1 MTILYSLV
9 SRKDVVLA
17 EFTPASGNFP
27 QIVRSFLPKLS
38 VDDGRMSYTYD
49 NYVFHYCCE
58 DTIIYLAMCDE
69 VAREQRRV
77 PFAFLDDIKSKFV
90 SMYGDKAQTA
100 IAFSMNKEFSKTLK
114 KQMEFFNSPSGDSFS
129 TLNSKIDEVK
139 NVMYENIESVL
150 ARGEKLE
157 ILVDKSEALQQQA
170 FVFQRS
176 ARDLKSAMWWRQ
188 IKIYLLIFALVVVFI
203 LIISMVACGVD
214 FGKCKN
220 DDNK

>member
-9 SRKDVVLA
+9 SRKEVVLA
-17 EFTPASGNFP
+17 EYTSASGNFP
-27 QIVRSFLPKLS
+27 QIVRNFLPKLS
-38 VDDGRMSYTYD
+38 VQDGRMSYTYD
-49 NYVFHYCCE
+49 NFVFHYCCE
-58 DTIIYLAMCDE
+58 DTIIYLAMCNE
-69 VAREQRRV
+69 VAKDQRRV
-77 PFAFLDDIKSKFV
+77 PFAFLDDVKSKFI

-100 IAFSMNKEFSKTLK
+100 IAFSLNKEFSKILK
-114 KQMEFFNSPSGDSFS
+114 TQMEFFNSPSGDSFS
-129 TLNSKIDEVK
+129 ALNSKIDEVK

-188 IKIYLLIFALVVVFI
+188 VKIYLLIFGVVALII

-214 FGKCKN
+214 YGKCKN
-220 DDNK
+220 NDH

>member
-9 SRKDVVLA
+9 SRKETVLS
-17 EFTPASGNFP
+17 EFTSASGNFP
-27 QIVRSFLPKLS
+27 QIVRNFLPKLS
-38 VDDGRMSYTYD
+38 VVDGRMSYTYD
-49 NYVFHYCCE
+49 SYVFHYCCE
-58 DTIIYLAMCDE
+58 DGIIFLAMCDE

-77 PFAFLDDIKSKFV
+77 PFAFLEDVKSKFI
-90 SMYGDKAQTA
+90 SMYGDRAQTA
-100 IAFSMNKEFSKTLK
+100 IAFSLNKEFSKVLK

-129 TLNSKIDEVK
+129 ALNSKIDEVK

-176 ARDLKSAMWWRQ
+176 ARDLKTAMWWRQ
-188 IKIYLLIFALVVVFI
+188 IKMYLLIFAVLALFVW
-203 LIISMVACGVD
+203 IISVVACGID
-214 FGKCKN
+214 YGKCKS
-220 DDNK
+220 DDKK

>member
-9 SRKDVVLA
+9 SRKEVVLA
-17 EFTPASGNFP
+17 EYTSASGNFP
-27 QIVRSFLPKLS
+27 QIVRNFLPKLS
-38 VDDGRMSYTYD
+38 VQDGRMSYTYD
-49 NYVFHYCCE
+49 NFVFHYCCE
-58 DTIIYLAMCDE
+58 DTIIYLAMCNE
-69 VAREQRRV
+69 VAKDQRRV
-77 PFAFLDDIKSKFV
+77 PFAFLDDVKSKFI

-100 IAFSMNKEFSKTLK
+100 IAFSLNKEFSKILK
-114 KQMEFFNSPSGDSFS
+114 TQMEFFNSPSGDSFS
-129 TLNSKIDEVK
+129 ALNSKIDEVK

-188 IKIYLLIFALVVVFI
+188 VKIYLLIF
-203 LIISMVACGVD
+203 GVPD
-214 FGKCKN
+214 LKIADVSLLKYEYAV
-220 DDNK
+220 

>member
-9 SRKDVVLA
+9 SRKEVVLA
-17 EFTPASGNFP
+17 EYTSASGNFP
-27 QIVRSFLPKLS
+27 QIVRNFLPKLS
-38 VDDGRMSYTYD
+38 VQDGRMSYTYD
-49 NYVFHYCCE
+49 NFVFHYCCE
-58 DTIIYLAMCDE
+58 DSIIYLAMCNE
-69 VAREQRRV
+69 VAKDQRRV
-77 PFAFLDDIKSKFV
+77 PFAFLDDVKSKFI

-100 IAFSMNKEFSKTLK
+100 IAFSLNKEFSKILK
-114 KQMEFFNSPSGDSFS
+114 TQMEFFNSPSGDSFS
-129 TLNSKIDEVK
+129 ALNSKIDEVK

-157 ILVDKSEALQQQA
+157 ILVDKSEALQQEA

-188 IKIYLLIFALVVVFI
+188 VKIYLLIFGVVALII

-214 FGKCKN
+214 YGKCKN
-220 DDNK
+220 NDH